1 MSPSRAWPRW
11 TLALTALAGVALVAA
26 REGGV
31 FAMLPSAVWP
41 GKQAAGVYLV
51 PTSQILRPS
60 GEATVIAGRPVDLAL
75 NASQS
80 LAALLNGRNVVL
92 MDATSGAVTG
102 TAAAKTTS
110 YAGIAFRPGSN
121 EVWASE
127 ATRNAADSIL
137 IVRVSPAGT
146 PEQPDRLQFPDH
158 AVPAGIAFSADGA
171 KAYIAFHQKNTLAVV
186 DAAARRVEREIP
198 TGLAPFGVALS
209 PDGKTAYVTNRG
221 GEKDSSGPSAPSRGV
236 DIPTDQ
242 RGAVRAGSVSVI
254 DLESGRRTAWPVGRA
269 PTGIAIAKD
278 GSWIAVA
285 NSHSDTVSLIAAA
298 GGTARTV
305 ALPDAQPTA
314 LAFSG
319 AGDRLYVAC
328 AGTNAIAV
336 LEKRGKDDWRQTG
349 ALPTGYFPTA
359 VAVKRDGGLLVS
371 TVKGVGAT
379 TRKNGAFN
387 SRDYEGSV
395 LRLAE
400 PGKAQLAGGLREVA
414 AANAPRFENA
424 GGEKKLNRLGIKH
437 VFLVIKENRTYD
449 QVFGDMPKG
458 NNDPNLVMYGREVT
472 PNQHALAEK
481 YVLLDNFYTGGAIS
495 FDGHQW
501 LMQGFVS
508 DHTERALQAAPRG
521 YAWNMADAFTV
532 GSGGFFW
539 EGARRPLNIR
549 LLGALSVP
557 MMQGSDGQV
566 RDIDES
572 NLLRWADYWK
582 MYKDGSWRNVIR
594 SRCGVPALD
603 PLYDREFPPAETQ
616 ITDQI
621 RADAFLER
629 LAKWEKA
636 GEAPN
641 LVVISTTSNHTMGK
655 NPLAPTPAAMV
666 ADNDLAFGRMVEG
679 ISKSRFW
686 RQSLI
691 LAVED
696 DAQDGVDH
704 VDGKRTVALAIGP
717 HIRRAALDSN
727 YYTQLD
733 MLRTIQSIFDIEPR
747 TRYLRAARPMSS
759 VFTTERDESP
769 YTALP
774 ARIPLD
780 QMNPPAQSLKGRER
794 WAAELSA
801 RINWREIDDVP
812 TADLNRILWWEAKGY
827 DTPYPALR
835 GSR

>member
-1 MSPSRAWPRW
+1 LRTRTRW
-11 TLALTALAGVALVAA
+11 LLAVIGTAGLAVLAA

-31 FAMLPSAVWP
+31 FATLPSVVWP
-41 GKQAAGVYLV
+41 GKQATGVYLV
-51 PTSQILRPS
+51 PTSQILRPA
-60 GEATVIAGRPVDLAL
+60 GEPTLITGRPVDVAL
-75 NASQS
+75 NESQTI
-80 LAALLNGRNVVL
+80 AALLNGRNVVVV
-92 MDATSGAVTG
+92 DAASGAVTG
-102 TAAAKTTS
+102 TVAAKTTS
-110 YAGIAFRPGSN
+110 YAGIAFRPGTN

-127 ATRNAADSIL
+127 ATRNAADSML
-137 IVRVSPAGT
+137 VVTVSPAGI
-146 PEQPDRLQFPDH
+146 PEKPERLQFPDH
-158 AVPAGIAFSADGA
+158 AVPAGIAFSGDGT

-186 DAAARRVEREIP
+186 DAAARKVEREIP
-198 TGLAPFGVALS
+198 TGLAPFGVVLS

-221 GEKDSSGPSAPSRGV
+221 GEVDSSGLTAPSRGV
-236 DIPTDQ
+236 DIPTD
-242 RGAVRAGSVSVI
+242 RTGAVRSGSVSVI
-254 DLESGRRTAWPVGRA
+254 DLESGRRRTWQVGRA
-269 PTGIAIAKD
+269 PTGIATSKD
-278 GSWIAVA
+278 GALLAVA
-285 NSHSDTVSLIAAA
+285 NSHSDTVSVIAAGS
-298 GGTARTV
+298 GGMKTV
-305 ALPDAQPTA
+305 ALADAQPTA
-314 LAFSG
+314 VSFAADG
-319 AGDRLYVAC
+319 NRIYVAC

-336 LEKRGKDDWRQTG
+336 LEKRGKDDWRQSG

-359 VAVKRDGGLLVS
+359 IAVKRNGDLMVS

-387 SRDYEGSV
+387 SRDFEGLL
-395 LRLAE
+395 LRLAA
-400 PGKAQLAGGLREVA
+400 PSKAQLTSGLREVA

-424 GGEKKLNRLGIKH
+424 GGEKKLNRLGVKH

-449 QVFGDMPKG
+449 QVFGDMPRG

-539 EGARRPLNIR
+539 EGARRPLNIL

-557 MMQGSDGQV
+557 MMQGADGQV

-572 NLLRWADYWK
+572 ALYRWADYWK
-582 MYKDGSWRNVIR
+582 MYKDGTWRNIIR

-616 ITDQI
+616 ITDQM

-666 ADNDLAFGRMVEG
+666 ADNDLALGRMVEG

-691 LAVED
+691 LTVED

-717 HIRRAALDSN
+717 FIRRDALDSN

-733 MLRTIQSIFDIEPR
+733 MIRTIQSIFDIEPR
-747 TRYLRAARPMSS
+747 TRYLRAARPMTSL
-759 VFTTERDESP
+759 FTTERDDST

-774 ARIPLD
+774 TRIPLD
-780 QMNPPAQSLKGRER
+780 QMNPPVQSLKGRER
-794 WAAELSA
+794 WAAEVSA

-827 DTPYPALR
+827 DTPYPVLR